1 MSRMLAAGTA
11 IVMCLALGVLP
22 VLAQEQAAAEEATT
36 ADVAPFHA
44 VPDGS
49 GVVEGM
55 ASCEISLGGEVGTE
69 GEEAFLVVCT
79 LDTSDPRVSG
89 TERQDHYRL
98 LAGKI
103 GDGAVWVLDE
113 TLLTNDEGT
122 WRGSVQA
129 AEGRD
134 SLPYGEAHYVGEGAY
149 DGLAFHY
156 YFFAPQVNDQAVV
169 RGWISPISEP
179 PAG

>member
-1 MSRMLAAGTA
+1 MRRLWAAGSA

-22 VLAQEQAAAEEATT
+22 ALAQEEATP
-36 ADVAPFHA
+36 DVAPFHA

-49 GVVEGM
+49 VVVEGT
-55 ASCEISLGGEVGTE
+55 ASCEISLDGEVSTE
-69 GEEAFLVVCT
+69 GEEPFLVVCA

-98 LAGKI
+98 LAGRI
-103 GDGAVWVLDE
+103 GAGAVWVLDE
-113 TLLTNDEGT
+113 ALLTNDEGT

-134 SLPYGEAHYVGEGAY
+134 SLPHGEAHYDGEGPY
-149 DGLAFHY
+149 EGLEFHY

-179 PAG
+179 PAA